1 MLEQLDNRQ
10 RSVVRVLVEM
20 LAPYNG
26 RVYDPCCGTAGKFV
40 QSEKFVEER
49 GGRIGD
55 IAVYGQESNSTTR
68 RLAMMNLAIRGI
80 EGDLGPEHASKR
92 EAATKTNLKGLGYGS

>member
-1 MLEQLDNRQ
+1 MF
-10 RSVVRVLVEM
+10 M
-20 LAPYNG
+20 
-26 RVYDPCCGTAGKFV
+26 

-68 RLAMMNLAIRGI
+68 RLAMMI
-80 EGDLGPEHASKR
+80 EYSKVVTICDLNDELLTRRIP
-92 EAATKTNLKGLGYGS
+92 

>member
-1 MLEQLDNRQ
+1 M
-10 RSVVRVLVEM
+10 
-20 LAPYNG
+20 
-26 RVYDPCCGTAGKFV
+26 FV
-40 QSEKFVEER
+40 QSEKSVEEH

-80 EGDLGPEHASKR
+80 EGDLGPVCASKR
-92 EAATKTNLKGLGYGS
+92 ESAIKSNLKGPGYGS

>member
-1 MLEQLDNRQ
+1 MLEQLDHR
-10 RSVVRVLVEM
+10 RRCVVRVLVEM
-20 LAPYNG
+20 LAQYKG
-26 RVYDPCCGTAGKFV
+26 RVYSPCCGSVGIFM

-68 RLAMMNLAIRGI
+68 RLAMMI
-80 EGDLGPEHASKR
+80 EYSKVVTICDLNDELLTRRIP
-92 EAATKTNLKGLGYGS
+92 